1 MRVQPTKN
9 LSLIRKKIVILHR
22 YEKDVGLYLYR
33 VQEVDSGKRLKGKFL
48 RKGLFAVRNNVK

>member
-1 MRVQPTKN
+1 MITN
-9 LSLIRKKIVILHR
+9 R

-48 RKGLFAVRNNVK
+48 RKELFAVRNNVK

>member
-1 MRVQPTKN
+1 MLSAFFMRVQPTKN

-48 RKGLFAVRNNVK
+48 R